1 MTASP
6 ASPSPSDPLATDLKR
21 LEEIVRT
28 LERDDV
34 DLDRALALF
43 EEGVRHLKS
52 AKARLNEAE
61 ARVARVVEDAAGV
74 LSLTELDD

>member
-1 MTASP
+1 MTAP
-6 ASPSPSDPLATDLKR
+6 DPLAGDLKR
-21 LEEIVRT
+21 LEDIVRT
-28 LERDDV
+28 LERDDI

-52 AKARLNEAE
+52 AKERLNEAE

>member
-1 MTASP
+1 
-6 ASPSPSDPLATDLKR
+6 
-21 LEEIVRT
+21 